1 MKEIQTTSFAQI
13 NVKWNM
19 NWNTIENE
27 KSFLLK

>member
-19 NWNTIENE
+19 NWNTIEN
-27 KSFLLK
+27 